1 MFDFETALKKL
12 DGASTLEE
20 LMDIVKNTSAA
31 VDNPQGKS
39 FILYSGR
46 IEGEALIETMRKE
59 FGTNSDFISVFH
71 TDAGRLA
78 NDDKFR
84 DKFCGCPLS

>member
-12 DGASTLEE
+12 DGANTLEE

-46 IEGEALIETMRKE
+46 IEGKR
-59 FGTNSDFISVFH
+59 
-71 TDAGRLA
+71 
-78 NDDKFR
+78 
-84 DKFCGCPLS
+84 